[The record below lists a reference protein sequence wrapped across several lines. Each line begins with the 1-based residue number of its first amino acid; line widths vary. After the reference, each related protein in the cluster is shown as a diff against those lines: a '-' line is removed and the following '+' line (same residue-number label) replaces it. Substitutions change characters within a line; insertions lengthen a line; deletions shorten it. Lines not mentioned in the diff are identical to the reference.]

1 MEFIPYIPELR
12 DIGVSGF
19 CERAGKEGAFMI
31 RLVKCSTVPLWD
43 STQRM
48 RGIGNYKIGL

>member
-43 STQRM
+43 STQRI